1 MKSKKEIY
9 QIKIT
14 LNDTKPPI
22 WRRFL
27 VESNVKL
34 PDLHKI
40 IQTVMG
46 WTNSHL
52 HQFDKNGQ
60 YFCEP
65 AEQEY
70 YETIDYTDIQ
80 LKEFLFGAGDSCFY
94 DYDFGDSWRHK
105 IVLEK
110 ILHFDKEQ
118 KYPVCIKGKRN
129 CPPEDCGGIWEY
141 YDLLEIIKNPKH
153 PDYESMMDW
162 LGEDF
167 DPEYLDFEEIN
178 ELLQQENFG
187 CFSMF

>member
-1 MKSKKEIY
+1 M
-9 QIKIT
+9 
-14 LNDTKPPI
+14 
-22 WRRFL
+22 
-27 VESNVKL
+27 
-34 PDLHKI
+34 
-40 IQTVMG
+40 
-46 WTNSHL
+46 
-52 HQFDKNGQ
+52 
-60 YFCEP
+60 
-65 AEQEY
+65 
-70 YETIDYTDIQ
+70 
-80 LKEFLFGAGDSCFY
+80 FGAGDSCFY

-129 CPPEDCGGIWEY
+129 CPPEDCGGIWGY

-162 LGEDF
+162 LGDDF

>member
-1 MKSKKEIY
+1 MRSKKEIY

-14 LNDTKPPI
+14 LNNSKPPI

-27 VESNVKL
+27 VESNAKL

-70 YETIDYTDIQ
+70 YEAIDYTDIQ
-80 LKEFLFGAGDSCFY
+80 LKDFLFEEGDSCFY

-110 ILHFDKEQ
+110 ILPFDKKQ

-129 CPPEDCGGIWEY
+129 CPPEDCGGIWGY

-153 PDYESMMDW
+153 PDYESMIDW
-162 LGEDF
+162 LGDDF
-167 DPEYLDFEEIN
+167 DPEYLDLEEIN
-178 ELLQQENFG
+178 ELLQQVNFG